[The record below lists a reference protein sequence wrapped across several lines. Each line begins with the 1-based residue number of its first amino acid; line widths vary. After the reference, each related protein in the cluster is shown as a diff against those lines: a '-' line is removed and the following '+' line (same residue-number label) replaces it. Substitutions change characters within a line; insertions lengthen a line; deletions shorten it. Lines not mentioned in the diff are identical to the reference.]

1 MVFFKSRRQFYLL
14 PWRSRECIDST
25 NPHESPTPVLRT
37 GFERKRLTG
46 GSSMSEKYETHVNAI
61 LAECPEADPK
71 EVAEAFAKYET
82 EFYIPPQDAMRSI
95 LRRFKG
101 EQSVP
106 SNRSP
111 SQGAT
116 ATPRNTK
123 KVSKLSELNGN
134 DKDIEI
140 EVEIISHNMREQTI
154 RGEQKKIAFG
164 LLEDNPWEE
173 KGEKTRWEYKDWGPS
188 ANLAPGSIVRI
199 EGASVNEY
207 QGRMSLNIN
216 QSTRIAVVRE
226 GTRPV
231 VAPGEPQEINGLPAD
246 GYVCVVGRVLASRPD
261 QIHKKDGSG
270 SIDIIRGRI
279 ADESGTIGFLSWE
292 PFEHEVGSLLKID
305 GAQVRT
311 FRDTPEL
318 NFGRTTKVEIFH
330 DKNFANAESLSQQT
344 VLTISQFR
352 DGARDVDA
360 VVQITEWT
368 KRSFTRDGEE
378 RFLWSGQIAD
388 PSGRCRMSAWSELPI
403 TDDKLPMTVR
413 LKGVRVRAWQG
424 IPDVTVDTMDQVE
437 MLDATPWDDS
447 LDLSNHTAEV
457 GLHELATGA
466 SRVGVSTS
474 AILVS
479 VREDSGFIQRCT
491 ECRRVLREGACAEH
505 GPNDGN
511 SDVRLRM
518 VLDDG
523 QSSMSLLTNK
533 EATLGL
539 LGMDEEQMK
548 TAVDKD
554 GQMAFVQSLRG
565 LFLGRTV
572 QATGRTI
579 VDEQGAMMLADG
591 ATVVEEDAGMLATEL
606 RAHWGVA

>member
-1 MVFFKSRRQFYLL
+1 
-14 PWRSRECIDST
+14 
-25 NPHESPTPVLRT
+25 
-37 GFERKRLTG
+37 
-46 GSSMSEKYETHVNAI
+46 MSEKYETHVSAI
-61 LAECPEADPK
+61 LSECPEADPK

-106 SNRSP
+106 TNKSP
-111 SQGAT
+111 SQGGSSA
-116 ATPRNTK
+116 PRNSR
-123 KVSKLSELNGN
+123 KVSRLSELNGE

-154 RGEQKKIAFG
+154 RGEQKQIAFG
-164 LLEDNPWEE
+164 LLEDNPWED

-231 VAPGEPQEINGLPAD
+231 VAPGEAQDINTLPTD
-246 GYVCVVGRVLASRPD
+246 GYVCVVGRVLAARPD

-270 SIDIIRGRI
+270 SLDITRGRI

-292 PFEHEVGSLLKID
+292 PFEHEIGSLLKID

-318 NFGRTTKVEIFH
+318 NFGRTTNVEVFH
-330 DKNFANAESLSQQT
+330 DKNFANADALSQQT

-352 DGARDVDA
+352 DGARDIDA
-360 VVQITEWT
+360 VVQITEWA

-388 PSGRCRMSAWSELPI
+388 PTGRCRMSAWSELPI

-413 LKGVRVRAWQG
+413 LKAVRVRAWQG
-424 IPDVTVDTMDQVE
+424 IPDITVDTMDQVE
-437 MLDATPWDDS
+437 ILEETPWDDS
-447 LDLSNHTAEV
+447 LDLTNHTAEV
-457 GLHELATGA
+457 DLHEMATGG

-474 AILVS
+474 AVVVS

-511 SDVRLRM
+511 SDVRLRLVM
-518 VLDDG
+518 DDG
-523 QSSMSLLTNK
+523 RSSVSLLTNK
-533 EATLGL
+533 SATLAL
-539 LGMDEEQMK
+539 IGMDEGQMK
-548 TAVDKD
+548 DAVEDE
-554 GQMAFVQSLRG
+554 GQMAFVQSLRS
-565 LFLGRTV
+565 LLLGRTV
-572 QATGRTI
+572 QASGRTI
-579 VDEQGAMMLADG
+579 VDEQGAMMLADD
-591 ATVVEEDAGMLATEL
+591 ATIIEEDAGMRATEL
-606 RAHWGVA
+606 RAHWGVS

>member
-1 MVFFKSRRQFYLL
+1 
-14 PWRSRECIDST
+14 
-25 NPHESPTPVLRT
+25 
-37 GFERKRLTG
+37 
-46 GSSMSEKYETHVNAI
+46 MSEKYETHVSAI
-61 LAECPEADPK
+61 LSECPEADPK

-106 SNRSP
+106 TNKSP
-111 SQGAT
+111 SQGGSSA
-116 ATPRNTK
+116 PRNSR
-123 KVSKLSELNGN
+123 KVSRLSELNGE

-154 RGEQKKIAFG
+154 RGEQKQIAFG
-164 LLEDNPWEE
+164 LLEDKPWED

-231 VAPGEPQEINGLPAD
+231 VAPGEAQDINTLPAD
-246 GYVCVVGRVLASRPD
+246 GYVCVVGRVLAARPD

-270 SIDIIRGRI
+270 SLDITRGRI

-292 PFEHEVGSLLKID
+292 PFEHEIGSLLKID

-318 NFGRTTKVEIFH
+318 NFGRTTNVEVFH
-330 DKNFANAESLSQQT
+330 DKNFANADALSQQT

-352 DGARDVDA
+352 DGARDIDA
-360 VVQITEWT
+360 VVQITEWA

-388 PSGRCRMSAWSELPI
+388 PTGRCRMSAWSELPI

-413 LKGVRVRAWQG
+413 LKAVRVRAWQG
-424 IPDVTVDTMDQVE
+424 IPDITVDTMDQVE
-437 MLDATPWDDS
+437 ILEETPWDDS
-447 LDLSNHTAEV
+447 LDLTNHTAEV
-457 GLHELATGA
+457 DLHEMATGG

-474 AILVS
+474 AVVVS

-511 SDVRLRM
+511 SDVRLRLVM
-518 VLDDG
+518 DDG
-523 QSSMSLLTNK
+523 RSSVSLLTNK
-533 EATLGL
+533 SATLAL
-539 LGMDEEQMK
+539 IGMDEGQMK
-548 TAVDKD
+548 DAVEDE
-554 GQMAFVQSLRG
+554 GQMAFVQSLRS
-565 LFLGRTV
+565 LLLGRTV
-572 QATGRTI
+572 QASGRTI
-579 VDEQGAMMLADG
+579 VDEQGAMMLADD
-591 ATVVEEDAGMLATEL
+591 ATIIEEDAGMRATEL
-606 RAHWGVA
+606 RAHWGVS

>member
-1 MVFFKSRRQFYLL
+1 
-14 PWRSRECIDST
+14 
-25 NPHESPTPVLRT
+25 
-37 GFERKRLTG
+37 
-46 GSSMSEKYETHVNAI
+46 MSEKYETHVKAI
-61 LAECPEADPK
+61 LSECPDADPK
-71 EVAEAFAKYET
+71 EIAEAFAKYET

-106 SNRSP
+106 TNRSP
-111 SQGAT
+111 SQGGSSA
-116 ATPRNTK
+116 PRNTK

-154 RGEQKKIAFG
+154 RGEQKQIAFG

-199 EGASVNEY
+199 EGASDNEY

-216 QSTRIAVVRE
+216 HSTRIAVVRE

-231 VAPGEPQEINGLPAD
+231 VAPGEPQEINSLPSD
-246 GYVCVVGRVLASRPD
+246 GYVCVVGRILASRPD

-270 SIDIIRGRI
+270 SIDIVRGRI

-292 PFEHEVGSLLKID
+292 PFEHQVGSLLKIE

-318 NFGRTTKVEIFH
+318 NFGRTTKVEVFH
-330 DKNFANAESLSQQT
+330 DKNFADTESLSQQT
-344 VLTISQFR
+344 VLMISDLR

-360 VVQITEWT
+360 VVQITEWA

-388 PSGRCRMSAWSELPI
+388 PTGRCRMSAWSELPI
-403 TDDKLPMTVR
+403 SEDQLPVTVR

-424 IPDVTVDTMDQVE
+424 IPDITVDTTDQVE
-437 MLDATPWDDS
+437 ILESTPWDDT
-447 LDLSNHTAEV
+447 LDLTNHTAEV
-457 GLHELATGA
+457 ELHDLANGS

-474 AILVS
+474 AIIVS
-479 VREDSGFIQRCT
+479 VREDSGFILRCT

-505 GPNDGN
+505 GPNNGN
-511 SDVRLRM
+511 SDIRLRLVM
-518 VLDDG
+518 DDG
-523 QSSMSLLTNK
+523 RSSVSLLTNK
-533 EATLGL
+533 AATLEL
-539 LGMDEEQMK
+539 LGMDEDQMK
-548 TAVDKD
+548 VAVDED
-554 GQMAFVQSLRG
+554 GQMAFVQSLRSK
-565 LFLGRTV
+565 LLGRMV
-572 QATGRTI
+572 KATGRTI

-591 ATVVEEDAGMLATEL
+591 ASIVEEDAGMRATEL

>member
-1 MVFFKSRRQFYLL
+1 
-14 PWRSRECIDST
+14 
-25 NPHESPTPVLRT
+25 
-37 GFERKRLTG
+37 
-46 GSSMSEKYETHVNAI
+46 MSEKYETHVKAI
-61 LAECPEADPK
+61 LSECPDADPK
-71 EVAEAFAKYET
+71 EIAEAFAKYET

-106 SNRSP
+106 TNRSP
-111 SQGAT
+111 SQGGSPA
-116 ATPRNTK
+116 PRNTK

-154 RGEQKKIAFG
+154 RGEQKQIAFG

-231 VAPGEPQEINGLPAD
+231 VAPGEPQEINTLPSD
-246 GYVCVVGRVLASRPD
+246 GYVCVVGRILASRPD

-270 SIDIIRGRI
+270 SIDIVRGRI

-292 PFEHEVGSLLKID
+292 PFEHQVGSLLKIE

-318 NFGRTTKVEIFH
+318 NFGRTTKVEVFH
-330 DKNFANAESLSQQT
+330 DKNFADTESLSQQT
-344 VLTISQFR
+344 VLTISDLR

-360 VVQITEWT
+360 VVQITEWA

-388 PSGRCRMSAWSELPI
+388 PTGRCRMSAWSELPI
-403 TDDKLPMTVR
+403 SEDQLPVTVR

-424 IPDVTVDTMDQVE
+424 IPDITVDTTDQVE
-437 MLDATPWDDS
+437 ILESTPWDDA
-447 LDLSNHTAEV
+447 LDLTNHTAEV
-457 GLHELATGA
+457 ELHDLANGS
-466 SRVGVSTS
+466 SRVGVSTT
-474 AILVS
+474 AVIVS
-479 VREDSGFIQRCT
+479 VREDSGFILRCT

-505 GPNDGN
+505 GPNNGN
-511 SDVRLRM
+511 SDIRLRLVM
-518 VLDDG
+518 DDG
-523 QSSMSLLTNK
+523 RSSVSLLTNK
-533 EATLGL
+533 AATLEL
-539 LGMDEEQMK
+539 LGMDEDQMK
-548 TAVDKD
+548 AAVDED
-554 GQMAFVQSLRG
+554 GQMAFVQSLRSR
-565 LFLGRTV
+565 LLGRMV
-572 QATGRTI
+572 KATGRTI

-591 ATVVEEDAGMLATEL
+591 ASIMEEDAGMRATEL

>member
-1 MVFFKSRRQFYLL
+1 
-14 PWRSRECIDST
+14 
-25 NPHESPTPVLRT
+25 
-37 GFERKRLTG
+37 
-46 GSSMSEKYETHVNAI
+46 MSEKYETHVKAI
-61 LAECPEADPK
+61 LSECPDADPK
-71 EVAEAFAKYET
+71 EIAEAFAKYET

-106 SNRSP
+106 TNRSP
-111 SQGAT
+111 SQGGSSA
-116 ATPRNTK
+116 PRNTK

-154 RGEQKKIAFG
+154 RGEQKQIAFG

-231 VAPGEPQEINGLPAD
+231 VAPGEPQEINSLPSD
-246 GYVCVVGRVLASRPD
+246 GYVCVVGRILASRPD

-270 SIDIIRGRI
+270 SIDIVRGRI

-292 PFEHEVGSLLKID
+292 PFEHQVGSLLKIE

-318 NFGRTTKVEIFH
+318 NFGRTTKVEVFH
-330 DKNFANAESLSQQT
+330 DKNFADTESLSQQT
-344 VLTISQFR
+344 VLTISDLR

-360 VVQITEWT
+360 VVQITEWA

-388 PSGRCRMSAWSELPI
+388 PTGRCRMSAWSELPI
-403 TDDKLPMTVR
+403 SEDQLPVTVR

-424 IPDVTVDTMDQVE
+424 IPDITVDTTDQVE
-437 MLDATPWDDS
+437 ILESTPWDDT
-447 LDLSNHTAEV
+447 LDLTNHTAEV
-457 GLHELATGA
+457 ELHDLANGS

-474 AILVS
+474 AIIVS
-479 VREDSGFIQRCT
+479 VREDSGFILRCT

-505 GPNDGN
+505 GPNNGN
-511 SDVRLRM
+511 SDIRLRLVM
-518 VLDDG
+518 DDG
-523 QSSMSLLTNK
+523 RSSVSLLTNK
-533 EATLGL
+533 AATLEL
-539 LGMDEEQMK
+539 LGMDEDQMK
-548 TAVDKD
+548 VAVDED
-554 GQMAFVQSLRG
+554 GQMAFVQSLRSK
-565 LFLGRTV
+565 LLGRMV
-572 QATGRTI
+572 KATGRTI

-591 ATVVEEDAGMLATEL
+591 ASIVEEDAGMRATEL